1 MDENKVLRFIS
12 VLIFNIAEVIVV
24 FLLGKLFGIDTNIV
38 ISIMLSFILF
48 KFIFKKTKHYKSIYT
63 CFIWTIL
70 VFLSLFLLSS
80 LSMINILMFTAF
92 TAFIVSGKADISDI
106 TMWKNNG
113 EPSKY
118 QDVVDYIKYHPM
130 DKDLMDF
137 EETLKRQDSLLYLVY
152 KYRFKDQLTFK
163 EIEEKIDVSDK
174 RITEML
180 DKIAFAMRMTLK
192 F

>member
-1 MDENKVLRFIS
+1 M
-12 VLIFNIAEVIVV
+12 
-24 FLLGKLFGIDTNIV
+24 
-38 ISIMLSFILF
+38 
-48 KFIFKKTKHYKSIYT
+48 
-63 CFIWTIL
+63 
-70 VFLSLFLLSS
+70 
-80 LSMINILMFTAF
+80 
-92 TAFIVSGKADISDI
+92 
-106 TMWKNNG
+106 
-113 EPSKY
+113 
-118 QDVVDYIKYHPM
+118 DYIKYHPM

>member
-180 DKIAFAMRMTLK
+180 DKIAFAMRITLK

>member
-1 MDENKVLRFIS
+1 MNENKVLRFIS